1 MKIMLANFTRMV
13 GDSGGLAKVT
23 CSFANEMNSRGHD
36 VSLVYS
42 DEKSGEFFFDLAE
55 NINCYDL
62 RFVSG
67 ARIKYPSYLKVYR
80 EIVRA
85 FDVRKGRTVNNF
97 FFEKYVL
104 KNLEDTI
111 NKVQPDI
118 IISFQPAA
126 SKSLLCDLKISIPV
140 ITMSHGD
147 PEDYFQSYPLKEIPS
162 LEASALCQV
171 LLPSFEQHLK
181 NHLPNVK
188 TITIGNAVSQFEVP
202 ADLAAEKKHH
212 TIVFIGRLVRN
223 HKRPHL
229 LIEAFKK
236 IADKYPGWQVELW
249 GSEGGKQYYKHL
261 EQMISK
267 FDLKDRVFLK
277 GATTDVPSVLKNGDI
292 FAFPSAY
299 EGFGL
304 ALAEAMS
311 MGLPAIGYKNCVA
324 VNELIVNNENGFL
337 CEDGV
342 DDFSEKLKMLMS
354 SNELRVKMGMNA
366 HLEMKK

>member
-55 NINCYDL
+55 NIKCYDL

-104 KNLEDTI
+104 KNLEDII

-126 SKSLLCDLKISIPV
+126 SKSLLCDLKISIPG
-140 ITMSHGD
+140 ITMSHGH
-147 PEDYFQSYPLKEIPS
+147 PEAYFQS
-162 LEASALCQV
+162 
-171 LLPSFEQHLK
+171 
-181 NHLPNVK
+181 
-188 TITIGNAVSQFEVP
+188 
-202 ADLAAEKKHH
+202 
-212 TIVFIGRLVRN
+212 
-223 HKRPHL
+223 
-229 LIEAFKK
+229 
-236 IADKYPGWQVELW
+236 
-249 GSEGGKQYYKHL
+249 
-261 EQMISK
+261 
-267 FDLKDRVFLK
+267 
-277 GATTDVPSVLKNGDI
+277 
-292 FAFPSAY
+292 
-299 EGFGL
+299 
-304 ALAEAMS
+304 
-311 MGLPAIGYKNCVA
+311 
-324 VNELIVNNENGFL
+324 
-337 CEDGV
+337 
-342 DDFSEKLKMLMS
+342 
-354 SNELRVKMGMNA
+354 
-366 HLEMKK
+366 